1 MSIKRSNS
9 QKHKDRLIVSDLYLK
24 GYTQQYIGEKLGI
37 SITTVCRDIKVLI
50 RWWKRSSV
58 KNIDSL
64 KQIELNKINKLEIE
78 YWEAWERSKNDAEQK
93 IKRQRQTAN
102 NEPINEAQIKSDS
115 QNGDPRYLAG
125 VQWCIEKRCKIIGID
140 APEKHEVM
148 TKDISFDFGK
158 LTDAELNTALN
169 LAEKIRGDAIRDDA
183 P

>member
-1 MSIKRSNS
+1 MSIVRSKS
-9 QKHKDRLIVSDLYLK
+9 QKHKDRLKISDWYLK
-24 GYTQQYIGEKLGI
+24 GYTQQWIAGQLGLNVSTI
-37 SITTVCRDIKVLI
+37 CRDIKVLI

-148 TKDISFDFGK
+148 TKDITVNFGK
-158 LTDAELNTALN
+158 LTDDELDTAIK
-169 LAEKIRGDAIRDDA
+169 LAERIRGDAV
-183 P
+183 